1 MRIVL
6 VDDNDVV
13 REALAA
19 VVAAA
24 GHAVVG
30 QAGHGEEGLRQ
41 ALALRPDVVV
51 TNWLMPSM
59 DGVETTRQIR
69 VLAPD
74 VVVIALTSSGDPT
87 VRDMFLEA
95 GAAACLD
102 KEDVTALRLELSE
115 VAQRLP

>member
-6 VDDNDVV
+6 VDDSDVV

-24 GHAVVG
+24 GHEVVG
-30 QAGHGEEGLRQ
+30 QAGHGEEGLQQ
-41 ALALRPDVVV
+41 AIALRPDVVI
-51 TNWLMPSM
+51 TNWLMPVM
-59 DGVETTRQIR
+59 DGVEATRQIR
-69 VLAPD
+69 ALAPD

-87 VRDMFLEA
+87 VRELFLEA

-102 KEDVTALRLELSE
+102 KKDIAALRLALGE
-115 VAQRLP
+115 VAHRRP